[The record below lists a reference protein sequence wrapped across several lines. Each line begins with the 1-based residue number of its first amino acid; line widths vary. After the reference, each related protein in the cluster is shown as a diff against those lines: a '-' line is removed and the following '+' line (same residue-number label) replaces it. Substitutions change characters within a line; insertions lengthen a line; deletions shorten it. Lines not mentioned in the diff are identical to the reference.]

1 MTAHYSY
8 PYPRWDE
15 TDDER
20 DKRLETSYEYTRTY
34 PVTLIYTDAG
44 WRFDAFTTP
53 NQADMQLLGE
63 WDGVEETDS
72 VDIGCSEWMSVSTT
86 VKLRCNVVQR
96 KWVQEGGNIL
106 QGCSRL

>member
-1 MTAHYSY
+1 MQ
-8 PYPRWDE
+8 P
-15 TDDER
+15 TD
-20 DKRLETSYEYTRTY
+20 LEK
-34 PVTLIYTDAG
+34 
-44 WRFDAFTTP
+44 
-53 NQADMQLLGE
+53 
-63 WDGVEETDS
+63 DS

>member
-1 MTAHYSY
+1 MRSGPAILLYSSFSTTVALTTMPRIGSGTPVMAHYSY

-63 WDGVEETDS
+63 WDGVEETDFY
-72 VDIGCSEWMSVSTT
+72 
-86 VKLRCNVVQR
+86 LPN
-96 KWVQEGGNIL
+96 N
-106 QGCSRL
+106 